1 MPAPLPYLCGG
12 GGAMVSSPQKRW
24 RLPQDAPPSYCA
36 ALPGLEPLIC
46 QILYARGLTEPQAA
60 RAFLEGQPDHPNPFD
75 LPQMS
80 ALVERLRR
88 AIRHQEE
95 IAVYGDYDVDG
106 VTALA
111 LLVEVLA
118 ALGARV
124 RPYIP
129 HRMTEEYG
137 LNKQAL
143 AALRREGVR
152 VVVTVDCG
160 IRSIEE
166 VAFGRS
172 LGLDILVTDHHTVAD
187 ELPPATAIV
196 NPKLPGS
203 RYPFCDLAGVGVAFR
218 VAQALLRVARRTA
231 RSGETPQLDEASLLD
246 LVALG
251 TVADLVPLTGEN
263 RSLVRQG
270 LVQLNTTARPGLR
283 ALFEVAGLTPGRIES
298 EDIAF
303 IVAPRLNAAG
313 RLDTALRAL
322 ELLTTADTARARELA
337 QELQGINAERQR
349 LTQELSQRAR
359 QAWQAAPEAAGGVTP
374 PVLFVAGSGY
384 HKGIVGLVASRLT
397 EEFYR
402 PAVVIDIDGDH
413 CRGSARSIPE
423 LHITEAL
430 AECKDLLVRFG
441 GHAMAA
447 GFALE
452 TRNLDAFHER
462 LLQVVGRHL
471 RGVELAPR
479 VDIDAVCP
487 LGDASWHNAH
497 ALELLK
503 PFGQG
508 HPAPTL
514 ASRNVQVRDARVVG
528 QGHLK
533 LVVSDGRAVWDA
545 IAFHQAQAA
554 AQLTPRLDLA
564 YNLSIRH
571 RQGEPQLQL
580 VVVDLRPA
588 DGQPADPSQH

>member
-1 MPAPLPYLCGG
+1 
-12 GGAMVSSPQKRW
+12 VSSPEKRW
-24 RLPQDAPPSYCA
+24 RLPQAAPPSYCA
-36 ALPGLEPLIC
+36 ALPGLAPLVC
-46 QILYARGLTEPQAA
+46 QILYARGLTDPRAA
-60 RAFLEGQPDHPNPFD
+60 QAFLDGQPDHPNPFD
-75 LPQMS
+75 LGQMS

-88 AIRHQEE
+88 AIRNQEE

-111 LLVEVLA
+111 LLVEVLTG
-118 ALGARV
+118 LGARV

-143 AALRREGVR
+143 AALRRDGVQ

-160 IRSIEE
+160 IRSVEE
-166 VAFGRS
+166 VAYGQS
-172 LGLDILVTDHHTVAD
+172 LGLDILITDHHTVPD
-187 ELPPATAIV
+187 ELPPARAIV

-203 RYPFCDLAGVGVAFR
+203 RYPFHDLAGVGVAYR
-218 VAQALLRVARRTA
+218 LAQALLRVAKRTA
-231 RSGETPQLDEASLLD
+231 RNGDALAVDEASLLD

-251 TVADLVPLTGEN
+251 TVADVVPLTGEN

-270 LVQLNTTARPGLR
+270 LLRLNATARPGLR
-283 ALFEVAGLTPGRIES
+283 ALFEVAGLTPGRIEA

-303 IVAPRLNAAG
+303 VIAPRLNAAG

-322 ELLTTADTARARELA
+322 ELVTTADARRAHELA
-337 QELQGINAERQR
+337 EELQGINAERQR
-349 LTQELSQRAR
+349 LTQELGERAR
-359 QAWQAAPEAAGGVTP
+359 QSWQAAPEAAGGVTP
-374 PVLFVAGSGY
+374 ALLFVAGPGY
-384 HKGIVGLVASRLT
+384 HKGIVGLVASRLS
-397 EEFYR
+397 EQFYR
-402 PAVVIDIDGDH
+402 PAVVIDVDGDH

-430 AECKDLLVRFG
+430 AECQDLLLRFG

-462 LLQVVGRHL
+462 LLQVAAERL
-471 RGVELAPR
+471 RGIELTPHID
-479 VDIDAVCP
+479 VDAVCS
-487 LGDASWHNAH
+487 LADASWQNAR
-497 ALELLK
+497 ALEVLK

-508 HPAPTL
+508 HPVPTL
-514 ASRNVQVRDARVVG
+514 ATRDVQVRDARVVG

-545 IAFHQAQAA
+545 IAFRQAGAA

-564 YNLSIRH
+564 YNLSIRY

-580 VVVDLRPA
+580 IVVDLRPS
-588 DGQPADPSQH
+588 DGQAVPSEQ